1 MALIMTDKNI
11 VKAARQI
18 NSVIVMHDQFR
29 QAYDGIVKLIQL
41 NRLSDVCYGGVVIAP
56 SGCGKSS
63 LIKLVQQKL
72 AGENAISKGA
82 ICLNIAA
89 GANTNIGQLISNL
102 MRQLGYQT
110 VVRASTISEQSALLA
125 ATLKERNVIAIFIDE
140 AQHISRGKRTLSAAA
155 ITDWLKELRDSSGVV
170 IMMMGTRDFI
180 PLAASND
187 QLASRAPA
195 TFALSEF
202 QNDEN
207 WEGLLVKI
215 SKDVTEFDLSPATT
229 FAKKLHKATNGVPRT
244 LKQILIASTYAG
256 MTAGKAA
263 LDVESLKAGFTSV
276 FGNTP
281 QQENTFGRD

>member
-1 MALIMTDKNI
+1 MILKMNEKNI

-18 NSVIVMHDQFR
+18 NSIIVMHEQFK
-29 QAYDGIVKLIQL
+29 QAYDGIVKLIYL
-41 NRLSDVCYGGVVIAP
+41 NRLSDVCYGGAVIAP
-56 SGCGKSS
+56 SGCGKTS
-63 LIKLVQQKL
+63 LIKLIQQKL
-72 AGENAISKGA
+72 AGDNTISKGA
-82 ICLNIAA
+82 ICLSIAA

-110 VVRASTISEQSALLA
+110 VVRASTISEQSSLLA

-155 ITDWLKELRDSSGVV
+155 ITDWLKELRDASGAV
-170 IMMMGTRDFI
+170 IMLMGTREFI
-180 PLAASND
+180 PLAESND

-195 TFALSEF
+195 TFSLSEF

-215 SKDVTEFDLSPATT
+215 SNEVTAFDLSPATT
-229 FAKKLHKATNGVPRT
+229 FARKLHKATNGVPRT

-256 MTAGKAA
+256 MSTGKTV
-263 LDVESLKAGFTSV
+263 LDVESLKTGYASV

-281 QQENTFGRD
+281 QQENAFGLD